1 LANPDWSGFFVFITE
16 ISGVPSI
23 PLWPQILIVSRK
35 ALLAI
40 ALAVFIPLVSYLVV
54 KSYADDTSFI
64 PPRYH
69 YDTVITKV
77 EKGIEVSDTVW
88 HSAKDIRLKNQLGET
103 VSLSDLNGKI
113 LVVDFFF
120 THCISICPKLT
131 ANMKRL
137 QAAIK
142 TKDPAK
148 LVDTPFVQF
157 VSFTVDPE
165 RDSPVVLKKYADKFK
180 INHDTW
186 WMLTGDK
193 KTIYDFGINEV
204 KLGVPDSNS
213 VDTNFIHSEYFVLL
227 DRDRVVR
234 GYYNGLDTVALNK
247 LSEDIVFLMLEKDKK
262 KKDKFF

>member
-1 LANPDWSGFFVFITE
+1 ML
-16 ISGVPSI
+16 I
-23 PLWPQILIVSRK
+23 PL
-35 ALLAI
+35 A
-40 ALAVFIPLVSYLVV
+40 SYLVV
-54 KSYADDTSFI
+54 KKFTDDTNFI
-64 PPRYH
+64 PRRYH

-77 EKGIEVSDTVW
+77 KDGIEVSDTVW
-88 HSAKDIRLKNQLGET
+88 HSVKNIQLQNQLGKT

-137 QAAIK
+137 QQAIK
-142 TKDPAK
+142 TRDPRK
-148 LVDTPFVQF
+148 LVDTPFIQF
-157 VSFTVDPE
+157 VSLTVDPE
-165 RDSPVVLKKYADKFK
+165 RDSPSVLKKYADKFQL
-180 INHDTW
+180 NHDTW

-193 KTIYDFGINEV
+193 KTIYDFGLNEV
-204 KLGVPDSNS
+204 KLGVPDSSS

-247 LSEDIVFLMLEKDKK
+247 LSEDIVFLMLERDKK
-262 KKDKFF
+262 KKRSIF

>member
-1 LANPDWSGFFVFITE
+1 MS
-16 ISGVPSI
+16 S
-23 PLWPQILIVSRK
+23 K

-40 ALAVFIPLVSYLVV
+40 VIAVLIPLASYLVV
-54 KSYADDTSFI
+54 KKFTDDTNFI
-64 PPRYH
+64 PRRYH

-77 EKGIEVSDTVW
+77 KDGIEVSDTVW
-88 HSAKDIRLKNQLGET
+88 HSVKNIQLQNQLGKT

-137 QAAIK
+137 QQAIK
-142 TKDPAK
+142 TRDPRK
-148 LVDTPFVQF
+148 LVDTPFIQF
-157 VSFTVDPE
+157 VSLTVDPE
-165 RDSPVVLKKYADKFK
+165 RDSPAVLKRYADKFQL
-180 INHDTW
+180 NHDTW

-193 KTIYDFGINEV
+193 KTIYDFGLNEV
-204 KLGVPDSNS
+204 KLGVPDSSS

-247 LSEDIVFLMLEKDKK
+247 LSEDIVFLMLERDKK
-262 KKDKFF
+262 KKRSFF